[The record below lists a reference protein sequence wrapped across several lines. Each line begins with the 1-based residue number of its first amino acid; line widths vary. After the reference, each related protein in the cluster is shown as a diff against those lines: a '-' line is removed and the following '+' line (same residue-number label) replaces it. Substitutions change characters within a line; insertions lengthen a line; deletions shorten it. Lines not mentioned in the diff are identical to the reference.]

1 MNKESNTYT
10 LIYASVMV
18 ILVAIGLAFTS
29 ESLKDLQKKNED
41 IDKMRQILRA
51 VNVESTAD
59 DADAKFSEIIDS
71 SFVINAK
78 GEHVDRDAFAID
90 MKEEQKKKKEEDKA
104 YPVFVANIDGQSY
117 FVMAMR
123 GTGLW
128 GPIWGYISVGED
140 KNTVYGSDFSH
151 EGETPG
157 LGAEIATPKFSSEFN
172 GKHLF
177 MDGEFKSIAVVKA
190 GKSVD
195 GQDYVDGISGG
206 TITSKGVNAMLFSSL
221 EVYRVWLSEE

>member
-1 MNKESNTYT
+1 MNKESNNYT

-18 ILVAIGLAFTS
+18 IIVAVGLAFTS

-51 VNVESTAD
+51 VNVESTAK
-59 DADAKFSEIIDS
+59 DADEKFAEIIDS
-71 SFVINAK
+71 TFVINAK
-78 GEHVDRDAFAID
+78 GELVDRDAFAID
-90 MKEEQKKKKEEDKA
+90 MKKEQKKKNEDDRA
-104 YPVFVANIDGQSY
+104 YPVFVAKINGENY

-128 GPIWGYISVGED
+128 GPIWGYISVRKD

-157 LGAEIATPKFSSEFN
+157 LGAEIATPKFSSEFK

-177 MDGEFKSIAVVKA
+177 VDGEFKSIAVVKA
-190 GKSVD
+190 GKSVE
-195 GQDYVDGISGG
+195 GQDFVDGISGG
-206 TITSKGVNAMLFSSL
+206 TITSKGVDAMLFSSL
-221 EVYRVWLSEE
+221 EVYRVWLSKE